1 MVRGARVESMNSVLA
16 LVYVLVFPGFLFLFS
31 FSLFIEYLD
40 RKVYARIQRRVGPP
54 FLQPFADLVKLA
66 AKEDVVPEKA
76 EHLMFTAAPLI
87 GLVAVFAAVLYLP
100 IVSYSGLH
108 SFNGDLIVVLYLLTI
123 PTLALFLG
131 GWYSGNVFGQK
142 GGMRVASLLF
152 SYEIPFF
159 LSLLTP
165 ALIQGSWRMT
175 DIIVYE
181 TTHPLVLLFSLLGF
195 VIALLSLQG
204 KLERLPFDIPE
215 AETEIV
221 AGPLVEYS
229 GRRLALFRLGRDAE
243 LVVGAGLIAVVFLG
257 GPLPIIDI
265 EPVYL
270 TWVYAAA
277 LFVLK
282 TLFVIFLLILI
293 KSAVARIRTDQMI
306 SLAYKWLIPLSLVQV
321 FIALLTRFFGGI

>member
-1 MVRGARVESMNSVLA
+1 MVRPEGVEIMNTLLT
-16 LVYVLVFPGFLFLFS
+16 LVYLLIFPGFIFLFS
-31 FSLFIEYLD
+31 FSLFTEYLD
-40 RKVYARIQRRVGPP
+40 RKIYARIQRRVGPP
-54 FLQPFADLVKLA
+54 FLQPFADLVKLS
-66 AKEDVVPEKA
+66 AKEDIVPDKAERFMFTVVPIFA
-76 EHLMFTAAPLI
+76 VAAI
-87 GLVAVFAAVLYLP
+87 FAAFLYLP
-100 IVSYSGLH
+100 IVSSTGLH

-159 LSLLTP
+159 LALLTP
-165 ALIQGSWRMT
+165 ALLEGSWKMAN
-175 DIIVYE
+175 IVNYE
-181 TTHPLVLLFSLLGF
+181 ATHPLTFLVTLLGF
-195 VIALLSLQG
+195 IIGVIALQG

-229 GRRLALFRLGRDAE
+229 GRRLALFRLARDTE
-243 LVVGAGLIAVVFLG
+243 MVVGAGLIAVLFLG
-257 GPLPIIDI
+257 GPMPLMSTN
-265 EPVYL
+265 PVYL
-270 TWVYAAA
+270 SWIIGAVI
-277 LFVLK
+277 FVLK

-306 SLAYKWLIPLSLVQV
+306 NLAYKWLIPLALIQI
-321 FIALLTRFFGGI
+321 FIAVLIRYFGGI

>member
-1 MVRGARVESMNSVLA
+1 MVRRKGMESMNTILA
-16 LVYVLVFPGFLFLFS
+16 LVYLLIFPGFVFLFS
-31 FSLFIEYLD
+31 FSLFTEYLD

-54 FLQPFADLVKLA
+54 FLQPFADLIKLA

-76 EHLMFTAAPLI
+76 ENFMFTAAPLV
-87 GLVAVFAAVLYLP
+87 GLAAIFAAFLYLP
-100 IVSYSGLH
+100 IVTSSGFH
-108 SFNGDLIVVLYLLTI
+108 SFNGDLVVVLYLLII

-165 ALIQGSWRMT
+165 ALIKGSWRMA
-175 DIIVYE
+175 DIIVFE
-181 TTHPLVLLFSLLGF
+181 AAHPIVLIISLLGF
-195 VIALLSLQG
+195 AIAIISLQG

-229 GRRLALFRLGRDAE
+229 GRRLALFRLARDAE
-243 LVVGAGLIAVVFLG
+243 MVVGAGLIAVIFLG
-257 GPLPIIDI
+257 GPMPLIDLEPI
-265 EPVYL
+265 YL
-270 TWVYAAA
+270 SWICGA
-277 LFVLK
+277 LIFLLK
-282 TLFVIFLLILI
+282 TLFVVFLLILI

-306 SLAYKWLIPLSLVQV
+306 SLAYKWLIPLSLVQI
-321 FIALLTRFFGGI
+321 FIAIMVRFFGGI